1 MQLSSKIWLQNAPW
15 TISLWRK
22 TPRVLGH
29 TGHFLKLFFRDEE
42 QTYGGSVSSR
52 KKSFLCNKWQS
63 VFGWHP
69 GKLVR
74 LYLKQHDTQGA
85 LTFISCPRLQ
95 KVSKQTDSS
104 VSGVGWLTCCRHLGP
119 HHVTHSP
126 SPRHWATALLD
137 VGERGYCPWG
147 PVGVS
152 FKSHLPW
159 LPERALTASST
170 GASTLKKELL
180 GALQE
185 NASSVVSIYP
195 LSTELSSENIHAY
208 TGT

>member
-29 TGHFLKLFFRDEE
+29 TRHFLKLFFRDEE

-85 LTFISCPRLQ
+85 LTFISCPHLQ

-126 SPRHWATALLD
+126 FPVTGQRPCWMSGSRGTA
-137 VGERGYCPWG
+137 RGAPWECR
-147 PVGVS
+147 
-152 FKSHLPW
+152 L
-159 LPERALTASST
+159 RAIS
-170 GASTLKKELL
+170 L
-180 GALQE
+180 GCRRGL
-185 NASSVVSIYP
+185 
-195 LSTELSSENIHAY
+195 
-208 TGT
+208 

>member
-1 MQLSSKIWLQNAPW
+1 M
-15 TISLWRK
+15 
-22 TPRVLGH
+22 
-29 TGHFLKLFFRDEE
+29 
-42 QTYGGSVSSR
+42 
-52 KKSFLCNKWQS
+52 LCNKWQP
-63 VFGWHP
+63 VFGSHP

-74 LYLKQHDTQGA
+74 LSLKQHHAQGA
-85 LTFISCPRLQ
+85 VTFISCPRLQ

-104 VSGVGWLTCCRHLGP
+104 VSGVGWLTCCRHPGP
-119 HHVTHSP
+119 RHVTHPP
-126 SPRHWATALLD
+126 SPHHWATALLD

-170 GASTLKKELL
+170 GASTLKKSFWELCRRMPPQWFPFTL
-180 GALQE
+180 
-185 NASSVVSIYP
+185 P